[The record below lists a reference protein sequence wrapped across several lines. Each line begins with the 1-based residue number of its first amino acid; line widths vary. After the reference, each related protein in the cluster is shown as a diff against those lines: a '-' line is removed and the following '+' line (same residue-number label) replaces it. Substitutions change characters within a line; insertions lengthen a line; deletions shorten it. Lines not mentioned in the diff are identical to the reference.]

1 MKVGYIGF
9 VPPQIMTWDKKNL
22 EGQVQVQDIVES
34 ANETIP
40 KMKAEGADVIIALA
54 HTGIEKQ
61 AQSSGAENAVFDLA
75 TKTKGIDAII
85 SGHQHGLFPSAEY
98 AGAAQF
104 DVEKERLTAFLSSC
118 QAPGANT

>member
-1 MKVGYIGF
+1 
-9 VPPQIMTWDKKNL
+9 MTWDKKNL

-61 AQSSGAENAVFDLA
+61 SQSSGAENAVFDLA
-75 TKTKGIDAII
+75 PKRKALTRLSRAI
-85 SGHQHGLFPSAEY
+85 STGSFLPRSMQVLLNSMWK
-98 AGAAQF
+98 
-104 DVEKERLTAFLSSC
+104 KERLTAFLSSC
-118 QAPGANT
+118 QAAGANT